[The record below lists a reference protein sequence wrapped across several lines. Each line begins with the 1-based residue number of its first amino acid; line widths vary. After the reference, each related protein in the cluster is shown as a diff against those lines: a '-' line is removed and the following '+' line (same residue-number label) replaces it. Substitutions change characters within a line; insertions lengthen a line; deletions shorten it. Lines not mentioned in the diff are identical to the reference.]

1 MQSCVISTKQQCILF
16 HHSINSCVVTQGSTK
31 ASRART
37 KHLPAS
43 AAEIELPISELAF
56 VNKGEKK
63 CAQSRNV
70 HRYKENVSN

>member
-37 KHLPAS
+37 KH
-43 AAEIELPISELAF
+43 AEIELPISELAF